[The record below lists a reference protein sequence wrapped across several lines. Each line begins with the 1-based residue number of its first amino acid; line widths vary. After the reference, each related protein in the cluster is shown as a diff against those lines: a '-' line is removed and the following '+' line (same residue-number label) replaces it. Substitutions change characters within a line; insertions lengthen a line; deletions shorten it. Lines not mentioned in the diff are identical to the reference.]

1 MDLAQWLWAGAAAQ
15 GRAIREGR
23 LHAVELT
30 EAYLAAIAAHP
41 DGARIYARTTPRR
54 ARAAAM
60 AAAARAKAGQSLGP
74 LDGVPLSWKD
84 LFDAAGALCEGG
96 SAHLAGRIPE
106 KDAEVLAR
114 AAAQGAV
121 CLGKT
126 HMTELAFSGLGL
138 NPVTAT
144 PPNRNFPG
152 AVPGGSSS
160 GAAASLAFGLAA
172 GAIGSDTGGSIRVPA
187 AWNDLVG
194 FKPSHGT
201 LPMEGV
207 LPLAPKFDTLGP
219 LARNVED
226 AAALWALLRA
236 DGPAP
241 DLEKAGVTGL
251 RLAVLESVALD
262 DLRPEPAAGFDDA
275 LARLARAGAQV
286 SRLSFPAMA
295 EALALAP
302 VIVPPEAYG
311 TWREV
316 IEAAPE
322 KMFPPVLER
331 FRGGAGVL
339 AMDYVKAWQ
348 RLKVLRAE
356 YNTATAGFDAVL
368 LPTSA
373 ILPPDAQ
380 RLLQDPAYF
389 TTENLL
395 ALRNTRLGNL
405 MNQAV
410 LTLPTGQPSCGVS
423 FMVAPGGEAR
433 LLRLGAGAEAALR

>member
-1 MDLAQWLWAGAAAQ
+1 MDLAKWLWAGAAAQ

-41 DGARIYARTTPRR
+41 EGARIYARTTPRG

-84 LFDAAGALCEGG
+84 LFDAAGAPCEGG
-96 SAHLAGRIPE
+96 SAHLAGRVPD
-106 KDAEVLAR
+106 KDAAVLAR

-160 GAAASLAFGLAA
+160 GAAASLTFGLAA

-194 FKPSHGT
+194 FKPGHGT

-236 DGPAP
+236 EGPAP
-241 DLEKAGVTGL
+241 DLEKAGAAGL

-275 LARLARAGAQV
+275 LARLTRAGAQV

-302 VIVPPEAYG
+302 VLVPPEAYG

-331 FRGGAGVL
+331 FRGGASVL

-348 RLKVLRAE
+348 RLKGLRAE
-356 YNTATAGFDAVL
+356 YNAAVAGFDAVL

-389 TTENLL
+389 ATENLL

-410 LTLPTGQPSCGVS
+410 LTLPTGQPSCGIS
-423 FMVAPGGEAR
+423 FMLAPGGEAR